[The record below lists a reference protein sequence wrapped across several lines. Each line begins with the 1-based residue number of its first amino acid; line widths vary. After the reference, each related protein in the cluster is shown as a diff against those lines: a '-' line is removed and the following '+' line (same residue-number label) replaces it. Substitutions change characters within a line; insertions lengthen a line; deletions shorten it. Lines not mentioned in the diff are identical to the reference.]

1 MGYRVAIMI
10 LSIAVFVLFWMYIYE
25 RSKANDQKQLASRA
39 RADANREV
47 SKLQWE
53 ETKKFYY
60 ELDRLVDE
68 LRLVEKIRLGSKY
81 YTVQHIE
88 LPSMPDRHEVYY
100 DEFDSINGF
109 RAPVRHDEA
118 TTSKA
123 IELSTKII
131 TARIEYIDELMKKI
145 NNLESEIK
153 SNDKK
158 LKHLNS
164 AIKET
169 TREKDRILKE
179 TISKKNEI
187 IKQKDE
193 EIEQRKVLLNLI
205 EQKDDNLKVIPY
217 MAKIMADYETYPLEE
232 AARKLDWGY
241 NVQREKKVASIRDIR
256 KAAKEMVEKHMNSE
270 YQLAYLL
277 KLFPNLEDIIDAE
290 FNTLPPI
297 DIEQVAEYDRARDY
311 LSKEEYSQL
320 STTEKNQLALDRY
333 RQSHTKTK
341 WQIGRDYELYIGYIY
356 TKKGYDVEYF
366 GEFMGLEDLG
376 RDLICKKDDEILII
390 QCKYWA
396 KEKTIHEKHITQ
408 LYGTTI
414 SYCIEHNLSP
424 EKVKGVLVTNI
435 EMSQM
440 AHRMADYLDIDYKEN
455 IPLATYPCI
464 KCNIGVDGDGQQTKI
479 YHLPFDQQYDNTKID
494 KPGEFFAMTVKEAEE
509 AGFRRAFKWFA
520 SSE

>member
-1 MGYRVAIMI
+1 MVVAIVI
-10 LSIAVFVLFWMYIYE
+10 LSIAVFVLVCMYMYE
-25 RSKANDQKQLASRA
+25 QSKVKDEK
-39 RADANREV
+39 NRTEQVFDEV
-47 SKLQWE
+47 NKRICKEQWLNAIE
-53 ETKKFYY
+53 FY
-60 ELDRLVDE
+60 DE
-68 LRLVEKIRLGSKY
+68 LKNLVELTGINPDTILPEWPQEYQEY
-81 YTVQHIE
+81 YNKVKRSNGNNYFS
-88 LPSMPDRHEVYY
+88 LPVNFHGEG
-100 DEFDSINGF
+100 I
-109 RAPVRHDEA
+109 
-118 TTSKA
+118 
-123 IELSTKII
+123 
-131 TARIEYIDELMKKI
+131 
-145 NNLESEIK
+145 SE
-153 SNDKK
+153 
-158 LKHLNS
+158 
-164 AIKET
+164 AIKLSRKVIIARENLIKI
-169 TREKDRILKE
+169 TREKG
-179 TISKKNEI
+179 
-187 IKQKDE
+187 
-193 EIEQRKVLLNLI
+193 VLLNI
-205 EQKDDNLKVIPY
+205 VKQKDDNLKVIPY

-232 AARKLDWGY
+232 VARKLDWGS

-311 LSKEEYSQL
+311 MSKEEYSQL

-414 SYCIEHNLSP
+414 SYCIEHNFSP
-424 EKVKGVLVTNI
+424 KKVKGVLVTNI
-435 EMSQM
+435 EISQM
-440 AHRMADYLDIDYKEN
+440 ARRMADYLGIDYKEN
-455 IPLATYPCI
+455 VPLNDYPCI
-464 KCNIGVDGDGQQTKI
+464 KCNIGVDEYGLETKI

-520 SSE
+520 SRE